1 MVKKA
6 VDGSF
11 SDSSNSFIRQVGLA
25 KKSPLQY
32 CMTMVELSSRQPT
45 LIVNQDLGCCK
56 TVVRLQAER
65 KTAIFC
71 NWEPQNLTSQNSA
84 ARQF

>member
-25 KKSPLQY
+25 AKLPLHY
-32 CMTMVELSSRQPT
+32 CMTMVELSCHQPT
-45 LIVNQDLGCCK
+45 SSCCPEIGFALHFQ
-56 TVVRLQAER
+56 T
-65 KTAIFC
+65 T
-71 NWEPQNLTSQNSA
+71 P
-84 ARQF
+84 

>member
-25 KKSPLQY
+25 KKPPLQY
-32 CMTMVELSSRQPT
+32 CMTMVELSSPLTRVKLLSENLVCTPLSDNT
-45 LIVNQDLGCCK
+45 LTKDVNK
-56 TVVRLQAER
+56 RLWPS
-65 KTAIFC
+65 T
-71 NWEPQNLTSQNSA
+71 THGGY
-84 ARQF
+84 

>member
-25 KKSPLQY
+25 KKLPVQY
-32 CMTMVELSSRQPT
+32 SMTMVELSSRQPT
-45 LIVNQDLGCCK
+45 SSYCLKIGFALHFQ
-56 TVVRLQAER
+56 T
-65 KTAIFC
+65 T
-71 NWEPQNLTSQNSA
+71 P
-84 ARQF
+84 